1 MHLHD
6 HLATSEEGVADELA
20 RAQSNLRIGHVGG
33 WTFDLSGIVSVQRT
47 VATAL
52 QRFARTY
59 LTESNLLLSMGC
71 VSNAGG
77 CRR

>member
-33 WTFDLSGIVSVQRT
+33 WTFDL
-47 VATAL
+47 
-52 QRFARTY
+52 
-59 LTESNLLLSMGC
+59 
-71 VSNAGG
+71 
-77 CRR
+77 RRDCQCPKENSDGDAEVR